1 MDTLLLIIG
10 VNLAV
15 FGATAFTQARRG
27 LKPFARGAPI
37 APERR
42 GLVLTAA
49 AVAVVA
55 GVVLLA
61 ISYTRIVGI

>member
-10 VNLAV
+10 VNLVV
-15 FGATAFTQARRG
+15 FGATAFGQARKG

-37 APERR
+37 PPEQRKI
-42 GLVLTAA
+42 VLTAA
-49 AVAVVA
+49 AVAAVA
-55 GVVLLA
+55 GVVLLV